1 MPPITPP
8 TLTRLD
14 PAYPLLWRDAET
26 VQFGLDA
33 VVQISAAEP
42 WVDRLLQ
49 ALRGGFRLN
58 SFDVL
63 AHGAGAPRD
72 DARDLLAALRP
83 VLLTDAPTRPD
94 VWIESLNMSDS
105 RVEAR
110 TEVALLDEGF
120 HTAERSDS
128 TAVGVILVH
137 GAASARQLAR
147 YLREDVA
154 HLPVAF
160 EPGAMT
166 IGPLVVPGQTPC
178 LSCRD
183 GHERDRDAS
192 WPSLHAQLVG
202 ATSDRITAARTAE
215 AAALVAR
222 ILSASEGLES
232 AKSVRVSPDGHHVWR
247 SLTFHAECQ
256 CRGQPLRSPRE
267 SETAAAR
274 LAPPRETTTATAC
287 ARRA

>member
-1 MPPITPP
+1 MSPITPP

-33 VVQISAAEP
+33 IVRVPASEP

-49 ALRGGFRLN
+49 ALRGGFRAN
-58 SFDVL
+58 AFDVI

-72 DARDLLAALRP
+72 AARELLTTLRP
-83 VLLTDAPTRPD
+83 VLLTDESPLPD
-94 VWIESLNMSDS
+94 VWIESLNMADS
-105 RVEAR
+105 RVESR
-110 TEVALLDEGF
+110 TEIALCDEGF
-120 HTAERSDS
+120 RTTDRADPD
-128 TAVGVILVH
+128 AVAIVLVH

-147 YLREDVA
+147 YLRDDIA

-160 EPGAMT
+160 EPGATT
-166 IGPLVVPGQTPC
+166 IGPLVVPGRTPC
-178 LSCRD
+178 LACRD

-192 WPSLHAQLVG
+192 WPTLHAQLVG
-202 ATSDRITAARTAE
+202 ATSGRITAARTAE

-222 ILSASEGLES
+222 ILAERGQSKS
-232 AKSVRVSPDGHHVWR
+232 AKVVRVSPAGRHVWQ
-247 SLTFHAECQ
+247 SVKFHAECR
-256 CRGQPLRSPRE
+256 CREPSFRSPRG
-267 SETAAAR
+267 SATADAR
-274 LAPPRETTTATAC
+274 LAPQHETKTAPAF

>member
-1 MPPITPP
+1 MSPITPP
-8 TLTRLD
+8 MLTRLD
-14 PAYPLLWRDAET
+14 PAYPLLWRDADT
-26 VQFGLDA
+26 VQFGLDG
-33 VVQISAAEP
+33 VVQIPAAEP

-49 ALRGGFRLN
+49 ALRGGFRPN
-58 SFDVL
+58 AFDVI

-72 DARDLLAALRP
+72 AARELLATLRP
-83 VLLTDAPTRPD
+83 VLLTDAPPPAE
-94 VWIESLNMSDS
+94 VWIESLNMADS
-105 RVEAR
+105 RIEGR
-110 TEVALLDEGF
+110 TEIALLDEGF
-120 HTAERSDS
+120 HTADRSDPD
-128 TAVGVILVH
+128 AVGIVLVH

-160 EPGAMT
+160 EPGATT
-166 IGPLVVPGQTPC
+166 IGPLVVPGRTPC

-202 ATSDRITAARTAE
+202 ATSGRITATRTAE

-222 ILSASEGLES
+222 ILAGPEGRTS
-232 AKSVRVSPDGHHVWR
+232 AKSVRVSPDGRHVWR

-256 CRGQPLRSPRE
+256 CRGQMFRSPQENEMAAFPPAPLREPTRAKAS
-267 SETAAAR
+267 
-274 LAPPRETTTATAC
+274 

>member
-33 VVQISAAEP
+33 VVRISAAEP
-42 WVDRLLQ
+42 WIDRLLQ
-49 ALRGGFRLN
+49 ALRGGFRLS
-58 SFDVL
+58 SFDVI
-63 AHGAGAPRD
+63 AHGAGAPREE
-72 DARDLLAALRP
+72 ARELLAALRP
-83 VLLTDAPTRPD
+83 VLLTDAPARPA
-94 VWIESLNMSDS
+94 VWVESMNLADS

-110 TEVALLDEGF
+110 TRIALVDEGF
-120 HTAERSDS
+120 RTVERSAS
-128 TAVGVILVH
+128 RAVGVILVH

-202 ATSDRITAARTAE
+202 ATSGKITAARTAE

-222 ILSASEGLES
+222 ILSASEGLDS

-256 CRGQPLRSPRE
+256 CRGQLLRSPQE
-267 SETAAAR
+267 NETAVSH
-274 LAPPRETTTATAC
+274 LAPPRETTKETAY